1 MNLVIGLT
9 GGIGSGKS
17 TVAAEFRALG
27 IEVIDADQIARAVV
41 APGEKALNEI
51 ELFFGK
57 EVIRHDGT
65 LDRAKLREIIFRFE
79 AKKQWLNELLHPIIR
94 DTMLAELAQANSE
107 YVILEAP
114 LLFENKL
121 DQYTRF
127 NLVVDVMEQVQ
138 IQRAS
143 QRDANDADQI
153 RAIMQAQLNREVRL
167 TKADYI
173 IDNNSTDLAALKH
186 RIGILHAQFLALR
199 E

>member
-1 MNLVIGLT
+1 MHLVIGLT

-17 TVAAEFRALG
+17 TVAAEFKALG
-27 IEVIDADQIARAVV
+27 IEVIDADQVARAVV
-41 APGEKALNEI
+41 APGKTALHEI

-57 EVIRHDGT
+57 GVIDVNGA
-65 LDRAKLREIIFRFE
+65 LNRAKLREIVFHCE
-79 AKKQWLNELLHPIIR
+79 EKKQWLNQLLHPLIR
-94 DTMLAELAQANSE
+94 DTMLTDLEQASSD

-121 DQYTRF
+121 EQYTQC
-127 NLVVDVMEQVQ
+127 NLVVDVTEQTQ

-143 QRDANDADQI
+143 QRDANNAEQI
-153 RAIMQAQLNREVRL
+153 RAIMKAQLSREARL
-167 TKADYI
+167 AKADYV

-186 RIGILHAQFLALR
+186 RISILHAQFLLLR